1 MNKRKYESGLKFE
14 KGKIAK
20 VLKSQKKNNNIIL
33 CHKLWKIAPT
43 PIAQMQRFS

>member
-20 VLKSQKKNNNIIL
+20 VLKSQNKNNEHYSL
-33 CHKLWKIAPT
+33 
-43 PIAQMQRFS
+43 S